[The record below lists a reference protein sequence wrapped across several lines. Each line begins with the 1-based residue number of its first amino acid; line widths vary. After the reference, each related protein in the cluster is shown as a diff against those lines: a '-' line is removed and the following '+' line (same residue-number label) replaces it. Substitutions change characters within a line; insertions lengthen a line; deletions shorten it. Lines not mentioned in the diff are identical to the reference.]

1 MTRSLATASQKPQ
14 PVSFDE
20 DLAYRSFPQRY
31 RRVGSPFEYLD
42 SIGIAPIVEYI
53 VKGHLLV
60 DVAEATDVPFVVLQD
75 WVKQSDYTQ
84 LIDEAQVCSAEGML
98 AEGMRGLRTAR
109 TDFELKRANSI
120 VKHAQYM
127 AEKKNRPVYG
137 QAANAAPHSPI
148 TYVFNVGNTHEAQTL
163 AHKVIE
169 HEAARAQE
177 IQERMAEQAAP
188 NEPATVTFDFGMPP
202 PFARADAETVRQ
214 RVGALLDLKHL
225 ESIEKDQ
232 PILIADRPANPTPA
246 QPDIGPF
253 FEPEDN

>member
-1 MTRSLATASQKPQ
+1 MTRTTAITKPSPQ

-42 SIGIAPIVEYI
+42 SIGIAPIVEFI

-75 WVKQSDYTQ
+75 WVKANDYTT

-109 TDFELKRANSI
+109 TDFELKRANAI

-148 TYVFNVGNTHEAQTL
+148 TYVFNVGTTHEAQTL
-163 AHKVIE
+163 AHRVIE
-169 HEAARAQE
+169 HEAQKQRE
-177 IQERMAEQAAP
+177 LEDRTAEQAAP
-188 NEPATVTFDFGMPP
+188 DEPTTVSFDFGLPP
-202 PFARADAETVRQ
+202 PDLPAPSTKATNLSHLKDATND
-214 RVGALLDLKHL
+214 A
-225 ESIEKDQ
+225 
-232 PILIADRPANPTPA
+232 PILVADRPAKPTPVS
-246 QPDIGPF
+246 PDIGPF
-253 FEPEDN
+253 FEPETP